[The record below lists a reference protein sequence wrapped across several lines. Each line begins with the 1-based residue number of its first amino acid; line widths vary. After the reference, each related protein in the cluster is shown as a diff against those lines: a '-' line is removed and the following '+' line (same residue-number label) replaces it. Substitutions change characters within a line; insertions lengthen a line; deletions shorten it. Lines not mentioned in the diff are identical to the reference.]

1 MRSSMRLAAVVV
13 TTSLLAAC
21 GSQSASPITS
31 RVHQAIGMGTNDVI
45 AQAQAKLKTQPNDWQ
60 AVDLLAG
67 TYLQKVREAGD
78 PSYYPKVETLLNR
91 ALAHDASD
99 AEATTLIGTLALA
112 RHQFVA
118 ALDWGRKA
126 HALDPASS
134 RALGIMG
141 DAQIE
146 LGRYPEALR
155 SVQQMVDLRPDLSSY
170 ARVSYARELFGDV
183 PGAIDAMQRAVE
195 AGGPVPENS
204 AYTRVLLGNL
214 YFSVGRTR
222 EADAEYRRALFDD
235 PGYPYALVGVAR
247 VEAATHRYPEA
258 IGHYRRA
265 VDTYPLPDFVIAL
278 ADAYVA
284 AGDRRKAAETYDLA
298 GAEQQLYQA
307 NGVDLDAELALFDAD
322 HQRDLP
328 TALAAAR
335 RAMTDRPSV
344 RSADILA
351 WTLYQAGDDRAALAA
366 SAPAVRLGTLD
377 AANRFSQVQLN
388 GDRIDVLYV
397 IDYAEIPAFQEK
409 QRIADDAGYVDHQ
422 VRDLSRG
429 LILRAAGHPLP
440 LMVTD
445 HSVAFPPGQGGLQ
458 TMRL

>member
-78 PSYYPKVETLLNR
+78 PSYYPKVQTLLNR

-99 AEATTLIGTLALA
+99 AEATTLMGTLALA

-183 PGAIDAMQRAVE
+183 PGAIEAMQKAVE

-214 YFSVGRTR
+214 YLNAGRPQQ
-222 EADAEYRRALFDD
+222 ADREYRRALFEY
-235 PGYPYALVGVAR
+235 PGYPYGLAGIAR
-247 VEAATHRYPEA
+247 VEAATGRYPDA
-258 IGHYRRA
+258 VGHYRQA

-278 ADAYVA
+278 GDVYA
-284 AGDRRKAAETYDLA
+284 ATGDQRRASETYDLA
-298 GAEQQLYQA
+298 AAEQQLYRA

-322 HQRDLP
+322 HHRDLS
-328 TALAAAR
+328 AALLAA
-335 RAMTDRPSV
+335 RAAMADRPSV
-344 RSADILA
+344 RTADILA
-351 WTLYQAGDDRAALAA
+351 WTLFQTGDDRDAEAA
-366 SAPAVRLGTLD
+366 SRQALRLGTQD
-377 AANRFSQVQLN
+377 ATMFFHRGMIEARLGQTAAAIGDLHQALYINPYFSLLWAPVARN
-388 GDRIDVLYV
+388 T
-397 IDYAEIPAFQEK
+397 
-409 QRIADDAGYVDHQ
+409 
-422 VRDLSRG
+422 
-429 LILRAAGHPLP
+429 LISLGA
-440 LMVTD
+440 M
-445 HSVAFPPGQGGLQ
+445 S
-458 TMRL
+458 

>member
-99 AEATTLIGTLALA
+99 AEATTLMGTLALA

-183 PGAIDAMQRAVE
+183 PGAIEAMQKAVE

-214 YFSVGRTR
+214 YLNAGRPQQ
-222 EADAEYRRALFDD
+222 ADREYRRALFEY
-235 PGYPYALVGVAR
+235 PGYPYGLAGIAR
-247 VEAATHRYPEA
+247 VEAATGRYPDA
-258 IGHYRRA
+258 VGHYRQA

-278 ADAYVA
+278 GDVYA
-284 AGDRRKAAETYDLA
+284 ATGDQRRASETYDLA
-298 GAEQQLYQA
+298 AAEQQLYRA

-322 HQRDLP
+322 HRRDLS
-328 TALAAAR
+328 AALLAA
-335 RAMTDRPSV
+335 RAAMADRPSV
-344 RSADILA
+344 RTADILA
-351 WTLYQAGDDRAALAA
+351 WTLFQTGDDRDAEAA
-366 SAPAVRLGTLD
+366 SRLALRLGTQDATMFFHRGMIEARLD
-377 AANRFSQVQLN
+377 QTAAAIGDLHQALYINPYFSLLWAPVARNTL
-388 GDRIDVLYV
+388 
-397 IDYAEIPAFQEK
+397 
-409 QRIADDAGYVDHQ
+409 IALGAM
-422 VRDLSRG
+422 S
-429 LILRAAGHPLP
+429 
-440 LMVTD
+440 
-445 HSVAFPPGQGGLQ
+445 
-458 TMRL
+458 

>member
-31 RVHQAIGMGTNDVI
+31 RAHHAIGMGTNDVI
-45 AQAQAKLKTQPNDWQ
+45 AQTQAKLKTHPNDWQ

-67 TYLQKVREAGD
+67 AYLQKVREVGD

-112 RHQFVA
+112 RHQFMA

-134 RALGIMG
+134 RALGIIG
-141 DAQIE
+141 DAQTE

-183 PGAIDAMQRAVE
+183 PGAIEAMQKAVE

-214 YFSVGRTR
+214 YLNAGRPQQ
-222 EADAEYRRALFDD
+222 ADREYRQALFEY
-235 PGYPYALVGVAR
+235 PGYPYGLAGIAR
-247 VEAATHRYPEA
+247 VEAATGRYPDA
-258 IGHYRRA
+258 VGHYRQA

-278 ADAYVA
+278 GDVYA
-284 AGDRRKAAETYDLA
+284 ATGDQRRASETYDLA
-298 GAEQQLYQA
+298 AAEQQLYRA

-322 HQRDLP
+322 HRRDLS
-328 TALAAAR
+328 AALLAA
-335 RAMTDRPSV
+335 RAAMADRPSV
-344 RSADILA
+344 RTADILA
-351 WTLYQAGDDRAALAA
+351 WTLFQTGDDRDAEAA
-366 SAPAVRLGTLD
+366 SRQALRLGTQD
-377 AANRFSQVQLN
+377 ATMFFHRGMIEARLGQT
-388 GDRIDVLYV
+388 
-397 IDYAEIPAFQEK
+397 AAA
-409 QRIADDAGYVDHQ
+409 IADLHQ
-422 VRDLSRG
+422 AVYINPYFSL
-429 LILRAAGHPLP
+429 LWAP
-440 LMVTD
+440 
-445 HSVAFPPGQGGLQ
+445 VARSTLTSLGA
-458 TMRL
+458 MS

>member
-31 RVHQAIGMGTNDVI
+31 RAHHAIGMGTNDVI
-45 AQAQAKLKTQPNDWQ
+45 AQTQAKLKTHPNDWQ

-67 TYLQKVREAGD
+67 AYLQKVREVGD

-112 RHQFVA
+112 RHQFMA

-134 RALGIMG
+134 RALGIIG
-141 DAQIE
+141 DAQTE

-183 PGAIDAMQRAVE
+183 PGAIEAMQKAVE

-214 YFSVGRTR
+214 YLNAGRPQQ
-222 EADAEYRRALFDD
+222 ADREYRQALFEY
-235 PGYPYALVGVAR
+235 PGYPYGLAGIAR
-247 VEAATHRYPEA
+247 VEAATGRYPDA
-258 IGHYRRA
+258 VGHYRQA

-278 ADAYVA
+278 GDVYA
-284 AGDRRKAAETYDLA
+284 ATGDQRRASETYDLA
-298 GAEQQLYQA
+298 AAEQQLYRA

-322 HQRDLP
+322 HRRDLS
-328 TALAAAR
+328 AALLAA
-335 RAMTDRPSV
+335 RAAMADRPSV
-344 RSADILA
+344 RTADILA
-351 WTLYQAGDDRAALAA
+351 WTLFQTGDDRDAEAA
-366 SAPAVRLGTLD
+366 SRQALRLGTQD
-377 AANRFSQVQLN
+377 ATMFFHRGMIEARLGQT
-388 GDRIDVLYV
+388 
-397 IDYAEIPAFQEK
+397 AAA
-409 QRIADDAGYVDHQ
+409 IADLHQ
-422 VRDLSRG
+422 ALYINPYFS
-429 LILRAAGHPLP
+429 LLWAP
-440 LMVTD
+440 
-445 HSVAFPPGQGGLQ
+445 VARSTLTSLGA
-458 TMRL
+458 MS

>member
-1 MRSSMRLAAVVV
+1 MRSSMRMAAVVL
-13 TTSLLAAC
+13 TTSMLAAC
-21 GSQSASPITS
+21 GSQSAPSLIT
-31 RVHQAIGMGTNDVI
+31 RVHHVIGLKTNDVI
-45 AQAQAKLKTQPNDWQ
+45 AQVQAKLKAQPNDWQ

-99 AEATTLIGTLALA
+99 AEATTLMGTLALA

-146 LGRYPEALR
+146 LVRYPEALR

-183 PGAIDAMQRAVE
+183 PGAIEAMQKAVE

-214 YFSVGRTR
+214 YLNAGRPQQ
-222 EADAEYRRALFDD
+222 ADREYRRALFEY
-235 PGYPYALVGVAR
+235 PGYPYGLAGIAR
-247 VEAATHRYPEA
+247 VEAATGRYPDA
-258 IGHYRRA
+258 VGHYRQA

-278 ADAYVA
+278 GDVYA
-284 AGDRRKAAETYDLA
+284 ATGDQRRASETYDLA
-298 GAEQQLYQA
+298 AAEQQLYRA

-322 HQRDLP
+322 HHRDLS
-328 TALAAAR
+328 AALLAA
-335 RAMTDRPSV
+335 RAAMADRPSV
-344 RSADILA
+344 RTADILA
-351 WTLYQAGDDRAALAA
+351 WTLFQTGDDRDAEAA
-366 SAPAVRLGTLD
+366 SRQALRLGTQD
-377 AANRFSQVQLN
+377 ATMFFHRGMIEARLGQTAAAIGDLHQALYINPYFSLLWAPVARN
-388 GDRIDVLYV
+388 T
-397 IDYAEIPAFQEK
+397 
-409 QRIADDAGYVDHQ
+409 
-422 VRDLSRG
+422 
-429 LILRAAGHPLP
+429 LISLGA
-440 LMVTD
+440 M
-445 HSVAFPPGQGGLQ
+445 S
-458 TMRL
+458 